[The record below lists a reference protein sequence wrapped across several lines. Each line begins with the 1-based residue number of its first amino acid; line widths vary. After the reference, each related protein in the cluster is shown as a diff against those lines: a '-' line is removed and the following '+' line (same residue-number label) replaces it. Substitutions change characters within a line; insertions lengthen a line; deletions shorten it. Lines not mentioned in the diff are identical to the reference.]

1 MLTEAYYKFLK
12 NTTSSV
18 KGQILLRVLSEKFKT
33 IPGLNLNV
41 LHEFFFKATDSIVKD
56 GMKKPDKIVIF

>member
-18 KGQILLRVLSEKFKT
+18 KGRILLRALSEKFKT

-41 LHEFFFKATDSIVKD
+41 LHKVFFKATDNIVKD
-56 GMKKPDKIVIF
+56 GMKEPDKIIIF